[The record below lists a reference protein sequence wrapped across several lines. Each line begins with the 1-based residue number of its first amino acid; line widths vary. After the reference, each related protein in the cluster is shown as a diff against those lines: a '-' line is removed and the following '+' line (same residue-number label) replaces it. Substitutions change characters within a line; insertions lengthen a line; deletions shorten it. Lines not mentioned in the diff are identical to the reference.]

1 MNDDIALLLNS
12 SLYVKRDYLK
22 RRKISIQWGSQ
33 RIKQHILGIQALEN
47 LKVFDLFR
55 NVIYTD
61 NTFNNKNKLPNEI
74 LEILPSHTIYN
85 LRKNNTYG
93 KKNKGAGLVENLIS
107 CKNDIEKF
115 KHIVYFEPKLYLKD
129 VSFFNEFVKDPKNT
143 FFSQEGYLLYRTG
156 HFGVESDLLMKFLHL
171 QDLDHL
177 IENQITIEYEFY
189 NFFSSYNPHE
199 ISSSISKR
207 NTGYRY
213 KLDINDIKT
222 YEDY

>member
-177 IENQITIEYEFY
+177 IENQITIE
-189 NFFSSYNPHE
+189 
-199 ISSSISKR
+199 
-207 NTGYRY
+207 
-213 KLDINDIKT
+213 
-222 YEDY
+222 